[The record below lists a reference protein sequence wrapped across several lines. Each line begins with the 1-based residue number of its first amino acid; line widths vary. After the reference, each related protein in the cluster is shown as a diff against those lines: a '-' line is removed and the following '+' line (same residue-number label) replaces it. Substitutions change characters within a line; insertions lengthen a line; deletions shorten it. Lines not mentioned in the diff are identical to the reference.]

1 MGSIEQYQKNPDPTL
16 ASSLAPH
23 ELPCLTKS
31 FPTIPWENNH
41 YGHFGNPALEAF
53 SCNIS
58 SSADPGASS
67 SCELID
73 VVTENV
79 KGKVEPESAPSRAE
93 ASTNGRLTDTPRF
106 SFHGSPNNLYCKPSK
121 SPHCYR
127 GKLELMPNVLL
138 VPFYVL
144 VD

>member
-1 MGSIEQYQKNPDPTL
+1 MF
-16 ASSLAPH
+16 SLVSRV
-23 ELPCLTKS
+23 LFCLFETCS

-58 SSADPGASS
+58 SVGDFDSTP

-79 KGKVEPESAPSRAE
+79 KGAE
-93 ASTNGRLTDTPRF
+93 LTRVTLQCP
-106 SFHGSPNNLYCKPSK
+106 KK
-121 SPHCYR
+121 
-127 GKLELMPNVLL
+127 
-138 VPFYVL
+138 
-144 VD
+144 